1 MEAKACGGKDSNYQK
16 QKGKTF
22 SFLQMNNM
30 ADCCS
35 SRDKNKTNPKTL
47 LESL

>member
-1 MEAKACGGKDSNYQK
+1 MEAEACGGKDSNYQK

-22 SFLQMNNM
+22 SFLQMNDM

-35 SRDKNKTNPKTL
+35 SRDKNKTKKPF
-47 LESL
+47 